1 MAILIST
8 TTLWIFGVG
17 GEVGGDK
24 GERRDQNSKML
35 SFLFFFLCHML
46 TLNLPPADTPI
57 HTTPLSLWEHLPTD
71 HTHQEAIK
79 INVVITNNH
88 FSKFYFTS
96 STSSTCNTLQYFLS
110 HHEGIKCTC
119 RSQSC
124 SSGSTHGGIAGEV
137 PMEIPT
143 PLSLKLAS

>member
-1 MAILIST
+1 MAILIS

-17 GEVGGDK
+17 GEVGRDK
-24 GERRDQNSKML
+24 GERRDQISKML
-35 SFLFFFLCHML
+35 RIFFFYVIC
-46 TLNLPPADTPI
+46 LPSIYPPTDTPI

-79 INVVITNNH
+79 TNVVITNNY
-88 FSKFYFTS
+88 FSKFYFTP